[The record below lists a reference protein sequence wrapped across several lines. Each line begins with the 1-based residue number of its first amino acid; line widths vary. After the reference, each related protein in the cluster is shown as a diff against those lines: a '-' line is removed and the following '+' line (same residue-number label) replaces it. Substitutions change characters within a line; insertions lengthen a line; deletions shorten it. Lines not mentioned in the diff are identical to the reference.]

1 MTSSLNVC
9 YKGLTAYN
17 YTPFI
22 PTCHIGSS
30 PGAAGVTR
38 QLAAAASDVE
48 PHGGGVRPVASPAG
62 RAAQTVNFALSRQ
75 ALGEQLLDEYFKSHK
90 ASGADGGKRR
100 PTAGDYVCSNSNLE
114 RIFLIL
120 MLQSL
125 KEPAIQSL
133 WLFVVFFG
141 LKVCR
146 ARSRL

>member
-1 MTSSLNVC
+1 MTSFLKVC
-9 YKGLTAYN
+9 YKGLTPYN

-22 PTCHIGSS
+22 PTCHIGSQ
-30 PGAAGVTR
+30 ARAQR
-38 QLAAAASDVE
+38 ASLVSSL
-48 PHGGGVRPVASPAG
+48 PPPAMWNLMAEEFAQWLLRRG

-133 WLFVVFFG
+133 
-141 LKVCR
+141 
-146 ARSRL
+146 

>member
-1 MTSSLNVC
+1 MARNILAEARWRV
-9 YKGLTAYN
+9 
-17 YTPFI
+17 
-22 PTCHIGSS
+22 S
-30 PGAAGVTR
+30 P
-38 QLAAAASDVE
+38 
-48 PHGGGVRPVASPAG
+48 PAMWNLMAEEFAQWLLRRG

-90 ASGADGGKRR
+90 ASGADGGRRR

-141 LKVCR
+141 FKVCR